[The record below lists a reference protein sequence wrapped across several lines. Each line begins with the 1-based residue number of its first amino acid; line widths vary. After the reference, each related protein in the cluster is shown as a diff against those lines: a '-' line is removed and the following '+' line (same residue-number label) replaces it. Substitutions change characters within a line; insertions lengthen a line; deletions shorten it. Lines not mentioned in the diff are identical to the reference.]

1 MSCQEHKKEELTKFV
16 NVLMGASVF
25 APDSDVGKELLLLKP
40 MLEPLEEKTVE
51 SSLEASLLR
60 FRTDKNL
67 KLYKMMNNF
76 STGLQVLEEGS
87 KALEARAADKRLLK
101 VLETSDK
108 LNVQDPARDIAAF
121 KDVYSDLKIIEANA
135 SAMFM
140 RKHADG
146 MRKAEAK
153 VEEPF
158 MSCS

>member
-1 MSCQEHKKEELTKFV
+1 MLI
-16 NVLMGASVF
+16 GASVF
-25 APDSDVGKELLLLKP
+25 APDSDVEKELLLLKP

-87 KALEARAADKRLLK
+87 KALEARAADKQLTTRLLK